1 MTIEET
7 ITQAWYDLLNG
18 NVTVDGYTFPVARTN
33 VTIDED
39 VNYILLK
46 KESGADDKNKSSAFR
61 TFTLR
66 VEIVTK
72 WGVIIED
79 GLVDDVDEIIRGLI
93 FPNGRSNTLSV
104 DGLIDIDPGTPIY
117 LDEDDG
123 TQKIYRKI
131 TRFFHRTSKNI

>member
-7 ITQAWYDLLNG
+7 ITEAWYNLLNG
-18 NVTVDGYTFPVARTN
+18 SVTVSGYTFPVDRTN
-33 VTIDED
+33 ADIDED
-39 VNYILLK
+39 VHYILIK

-66 VEIVTK
+66 VEVVTK
-72 WGVIIED
+72 FGVIIND
-79 GLVDDVDEIIRGLI
+79 KLVDDADEVIRGLV
-93 FPNGRSNTLSV
+93 FSGRQNNLGV
-104 DGLIDIDPGTPIY
+104 DGLIDVDPGTPIY

>member
-7 ITQAWYDLLNG
+7 ITEAWYTLLNG
-18 NVTVDGYTFPVARTN
+18 NVTGFNVSRTN
-33 VTIDED
+33 VDIDED
-39 VNYILLK
+39 SNYILLK

-72 WGVIIED
+72 FGVIIND
-79 GLVDDVDEIIRGLI
+79 KLVDDADEQIRMLV

-123 TQKIYRKI
+123 TRNIYRKI
-131 TRFFHRTSKNI
+131 TRFFHRTNKNI

>member
-1 MTIEET
+1 MTVEET
-7 ITQAWYDLLNG
+7 ITQAWYNLLDG
-18 NVTVDGYTFPVARTN
+18 QVTGFDVFRTN
-33 VTIDED
+33 VDIDAD
-39 VNYILLK
+39 SNYILLI

-72 WGVIIED
+72 FGVIIND
-79 GLVDDVDEIIRGLI
+79 KLVDDADDQIRTLV
-93 FPNGRSNTLSV
+93 FPTGRQNELGVS
-104 DGLIDIDPGTPIY
+104 GLIDIDPGTPIY

-131 TRFFHRTSKNI
+131 TRFFHRTNLNN